1 VSIEQRKHIRFSLE
15 IPAIRQVQFSESVET
30 ILHQISIGGC
40 LLEWDDNVSI
50 GDEFRLLVQLP
61 NKNFLPLSCKA
72 VYSYSEDG
80 FGIKFLDITKFEQEL
95 IAKIISYNLN
105 KKGLPENFDPFK
117 HPREYI
123 GNKEDPETKI
133 MEVRQKR
140 EEILGDI
147 LEIYDQG

>member
-1 VSIEQRKHIRFSLE
+1 MSIEQRKHIRFSLE
-15 IPAIRQVQFSESVET
+15 IPAIRQVQFGESVET
-30 ILHQISIGGC
+30 ILHQIGIGGC
-40 LLEWDDNVSI
+40 LLEWDENVSI
-50 GDEFRLLVQLP
+50 SEEFRLLVQLP
-61 NKNFLPLSCKA
+61 NRNFLPLKCKV

-123 GNKEDPETKI
+123 GDKESLDSKI
-133 MEVRQKR
+133 LEGRQKR
-140 EEILGDI
+140 EEILEDI
-147 LEIYDQG
+147 LDI